1 MQSFTSPAPTL
12 DDILRLFQETD
23 RIIKES
29 QKESERKAQE
39 NERKSQENERKSQ
52 ETERLFKEKQQ
63 ETERLFKEKQQETER
78 IIKESRQETERVMK
92 ESREENERILK
103 ESREETERKF
113 QEMTIAIKAVNSSIG
128 KLGNRLG
135 EFVEEAVRPSA
146 VRLFREV
153 GIDVHEVQQNI
164 IAQRNGESLE
174 LDLLVVNDNDAVAI
188 ECKSNLSV
196 DDVNEHL
203 ARLDKIKRVL
213 PRYKD
218 NRILGAVAGM
228 VIPEQVAQY
237 AIRKGLYVIGQN
249 GDHLELRNNSV
260 FVAKAW

>member
-1 MQSFTSPAPTL
+1 MQSVTSPPPTL

-29 QKESERKAQE
+29 QKETDRKF
-39 NERKSQENERKSQ
+39 Q
-52 ETERLFKEKQQ
+52 ETERFIKENQKEANRKFQ
-63 ETERLFKEKQQETER
+63 ETERF
-78 IIKESRQETERVMK
+78 IKESHKETAA
-92 ESREENERILK
+92 
-103 ESREETERKF
+103 
-113 QEMTIAIKAVNSSIG
+113 AIKAVNTNLG

-146 VRLFREV
+146 VRLFRQC

-164 IAQRNGESLE
+164 VAKRNGESLE
-174 LDLLVVNDNDAVAI
+174 LDLLVVNDNDAIAI
-188 ECKSNLSV
+188 ECKSHLSI

-203 ARLDKIKRVL
+203 TRLEKIKRLL

-218 NRILGAVAGM
+218 NRMLGAVAGM
-228 VIPEQVAQY
+228 VIPENVALY

-249 GDHLELRNNSV
+249 GDHLELRNESA
-260 FVAKAW
+260 FLPKAW

>member
-1 MQSFTSPAPTL
+1 MQAVTSPAPTL

-29 QKESERKAQE
+29 QKETDSIKDSIKESHKE
-39 NERKSQENERKSQ
+39 TERKSQENER
-52 ETERLFKEKQQ
+52 F
-63 ETERLFKEKQQETER
+63 
-78 IIKESRQETERVMK
+78 IKESRQETERTLK
-92 ESREENERILK
+92 ESREETERTLK

-113 QEMTIAIKAVNSSIG
+113 QEMTLAIKAVNSSIG

-164 IAQRNGESLE
+164 VVQRNGESLE
-174 LDLLVVNDNDAVAI
+174 LDLLVVNDKDAVAI
-188 ECKSNLSV
+188 ECKSHLSV

-203 ARLDKIKRVL
+203 ARLNKIKRLL

-218 NRILGAVAGM
+218 NRLLGAVAGM
-228 VIPEQVAQY
+228 VIPEHVALY

-249 GDHLELRNNSV
+249 GDHLELRNAAV